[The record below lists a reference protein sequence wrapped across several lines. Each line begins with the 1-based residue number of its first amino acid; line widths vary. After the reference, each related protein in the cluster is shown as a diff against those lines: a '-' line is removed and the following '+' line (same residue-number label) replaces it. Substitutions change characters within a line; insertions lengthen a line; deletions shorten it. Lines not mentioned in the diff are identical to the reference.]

1 MKRLTVLRHAKSSW
15 KDRELDDFDR
25 PLNNRGRN
33 AARRMGREM
42 NERGLHFDFVL
53 ASPAARV
60 RETIDGVSAHHR
72 LNAPMHFEPR
82 IYMARVAELMELIA
96 TIPDVARSA
105 LLVGHNTSAER
116 LVAKLAI
123 DDETG
128 LRRRVEEKF
137 PTAALAAIELPI
149 ESWRDV
155 QPESGRIVELI
166 YPADLGEA
174 DD

>member
-25 PLNNRGRN
+25 PLNGRGRR
-33 AARRMGREM
+33 AARRMGQEI
-42 NERGLHFDFVL
+42 NERRMHFDFVL

-60 RETIDGVSAHHR
+60 RETIDGVSEHHR

-82 IYMARVAELMELIA
+82 IYMARVAELIELIQA
-96 TIPDVARSA
+96 IPDQARSA

-116 LVAKLAI
+116 LVAKLST
-123 DDETG
+123 DDERG

-137 PTAALAAIELPI
+137 PTAALATIELPI
-149 ESWRDV
+149 ESWKDV
-155 QPESGRIVELI
+155 EAECGRLVELI
-166 YPADLGEA
+166 YPADLA
-174 DD
+174 D

>member
-25 PLNNRGRN
+25 PLNGRGRR
-33 AARRMGREM
+33 AAKRMGEEM
-42 NERGLHFDFVL
+42 AERGMRFDYVL
-53 ASPAARV
+53 ASPAVRV
-60 RETIDGVSAHHR
+60 RQTLDRVSENHR
-72 LNAPMHFEPR
+72 IEATTRFEPR

-96 TIPDVARSA
+96 TIPDESKSA

-116 LVAKLAI
+116 LVCKLAV
-123 DDETG
+123 DDDGG

-149 ESWRDV
+149 DRWSEV
-155 QPESGRIVELI
+155 GPEHGRLVELI
-166 YPADLGEA
+166 YPADLG
-174 DD
+174 D

>member
-25 PLNNRGRN
+25 PLNGRGRR
-33 AARRMGREM
+33 AAQRMGQEIS
-42 NERGLHFDFVL
+42 ERGMHFDFVL
-53 ASPAARV
+53 ASPAARI
-60 RETIDGVSAHHR
+60 RETIDGISEHHR

-82 IYMARVAELMELIA
+82 IYMARVAELIELIS
-96 TIPDVARSA
+96 TVPDEKSSV

-116 LVAKLAI
+116 LVAKLSA

-149 ESWRDV
+149 KSWKDV
-155 QPESGRIVELI
+155 QPECGRLVALI
-166 YPADLGEA
+166 YPSDLAD
-174 DD
+174 